1 MFTPAPAPFPK
12 WDPTILTALAN
23 LGQLQR
29 LRRGHLP
36 ALPWRRQCSCLAPL
50 IRLLLGTQRASVS
63 LSKARA

>member
-12 WDPTILTALAN
+12 WDPNDLSCP
-23 LGQLQR
+23 GQL
-29 LRRGHLP
+29 GAASATAAWTPP